1 MTEPHTGIH
10 APGEAEMMDE
20 TIPLLPRVEAVSPIP
35 SGMSREKIFALLTT
49 LTILAELAMLGV
61 SPQTQV
67 CTAQASYPCFG
78 RARVANSIK

>member
-20 TIPLLPRVEAVSPIP
+20 TIPLLPRVEAVSPLI
-35 SGMSREKIFALLTT
+35 SGMSREKIFVLLTT
-49 LTILAELAMLGV
+49 ITILVELAMLGV

-67 CTAQASYPCFG
+67 RAAKISIPRLWPCTRS
-78 RARVANSIK
+78 